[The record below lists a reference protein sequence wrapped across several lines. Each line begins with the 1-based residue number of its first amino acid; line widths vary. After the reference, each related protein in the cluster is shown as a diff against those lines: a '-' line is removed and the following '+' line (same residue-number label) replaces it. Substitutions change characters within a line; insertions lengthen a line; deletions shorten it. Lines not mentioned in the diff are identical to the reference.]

1 MTGWH
6 LRLWRRSMLWSRE
19 RAAAELGVSLRT
31 YKSYENAEEIK
42 RAVAL
47 ATVTLSLT
55 GMMPAFRS
63 QQLSAERLLQ
73 LLGEMTE
80 SVSKEV

>member
-1 MTGWH
+1 MASEAVAQEYALEPGARGGRT
-6 LRLWRRSMLWSRE
+6 RRE
-19 RAAAELGVSLRT
+19 LRT

-42 RAVAL
+42 RSVAL

-55 GMMPAFRS
+55 GMMPALRS
-63 QQLSAERLLQ
+63 QQMSAERLLQ